1 MTLAS
6 AAALRGFAVAA
17 LERLGSDPAEAAI
30 VAEHLVD
37 ANLTGHD
44 SHGVGLLPA
53 YAANLRKG
61 VLLANR
67 RGRVAMESGPLA
79 AVEGDGGYGQVIAR
93 DAMAVAIRIARA
105 QGVAVVA
112 LRRTHHIG
120 RVGAYGEQ
128 LAEAGLA
135 SLHFVNGN
143 SGPPPVAPWGGREG
157 RFATNPVCIA
167 MPGSARHP
175 RFVLDF
181 ATSRIAM
188 GKARVAH
195 NAGKSVIP
203 GALLD
208 AAGAPTTDPGVLYR
222 QPRGVLLPF
231 GEHKGFGL
239 ALACDILA
247 GIVGGAG
254 SIQPGNPRDRGIVN
268 GMLSIAID
276 PARFDGGGEAEYD
289 ALLDYVLGCAPV
301 DGNLPVM
308 IAGDPE
314 RRNRADR
321 GARGIPVDPGTWRQL
336 ADFARTLGIDPPAAL
351 DATDVRDGTR
361 SG

>member
-1 MTLAS
+1 MRRIAPEVLDRFAR
-6 AAALRGFAVAA
+6 AALAATGSDAREAEIVAA
-17 LERLGSDPAEAAI
+17 
-30 VAEHLVD
+30 HLVD

-53 YAANLRKG
+53 YATHRRSG
-61 VLLANR
+61 VLVANR

-79 AVEGDGGYGQVIAR
+79 AIDGDSGYGQAIAR
-93 DAMAVAIRIARA
+93 DAMDVGVRLARA
-105 QGVAVVA
+105 HGVAVIA

-120 RVGAYGEQ
+120 RVGTYGEMV
-128 LAEAGLA
+128 AEAGLA

-188 GKARVAH
+188 GKVRVAN
-195 NAGKSVIP
+195 NAGTQVVE

-208 AAGAPTTDPGVLYR
+208 AAGAPTTDPGVMYR
-222 QPRGVLLPF
+222 APRGVLLPF
-231 GEHKGFGL
+231 GEHKGYGL

-254 SIQPGNPRDRGIVN
+254 TIQPGNPRDRGIVN
-268 GMLSIAID
+268 GMLSIVID
-276 PARFDGGGEAEYD
+276 PARFGGGGEAEYD
-289 ALLDYVLGCAPV
+289 ALMDYVLGCAPV
-301 DGNLPVM
+301 EAGTQVM
-308 IAGDPE
+308 MAGDPE
-314 RRNRADR
+314 RANRA
-321 GARGIPVDPGTWRQL
+321 ARARDGIPVDDGTWQALTTL
-336 ADFARTLGIDPPAAL
+336 AAELAIAPPA
-351 DATDVRDGTR
+351 
-361 SG
+361 S

>member
-1 MTLAS
+1 MRRIAPEVLDRFAR
-6 AAALRGFAVAA
+6 AALAATGSDAREAEIVAA
-17 LERLGSDPAEAAI
+17 
-30 VAEHLVD
+30 HLVD

-53 YAANLRKG
+53 YATHRRSG
-61 VLLANR
+61 VLVANR

-79 AVEGDGGYGQVIAR
+79 AIDGDSGYGQAIAR
-93 DAMAVAIRIARA
+93 DAMDVGVRLARA
-105 QGVAVVA
+105 HGVAVIA

-120 RVGAYGEQ
+120 RVGTYGEMV
-128 LAEAGLA
+128 AEAGLA

-188 GKARVAH
+188 GKVRVAN
-195 NAGKSVIP
+195 NAGTQVVE

-208 AAGAPTTDPGVLYR
+208 AAGAPTTDPGVMYR
-222 QPRGVLLPF
+222 APRGVLLPF
-231 GEHKGFGL
+231 GEHKGYGL

-254 SIQPGNPRDRGIVN
+254 TIQPGNPRDRGIVN
-268 GMLSIAID
+268 GMLSIVID
-276 PARFDGGGEAEYD
+276 PARFGGGGEAEYD
-289 ALLDYVLGCAPV
+289 ALMDYVLGCAPV
-301 DGNLPVM
+301 EAGTQVM
-308 IAGDPE
+308 MAGDPE
-314 RRNRADR
+314 RANRA
-321 GARGIPVDPGTWRQL
+321 ARARDGIPVDDGTWQAL
-336 ADFARTLGIDPPAAL
+336 ATLAAELAIAPPA
-351 DATDVRDGTR
+351 
-361 SG
+361 S

>member
-1 MTLAS
+1 MRRIAPEVLDRFAR
-6 AAALRGFAVAA
+6 AALAATGSDAREAEIVAA
-17 LERLGSDPAEAAI
+17 
-30 VAEHLVD
+30 HLVD

-53 YAANLRKG
+53 YATHRRSG
-61 VLLANR
+61 VLVANR

-79 AVEGDGGYGQVIAR
+79 AIDGDSGYGQAIAR
-93 DAMAVAIRIARA
+93 DAMDVGVRLARA
-105 QGVAVVA
+105 HGVAVIA

-120 RVGAYGEQ
+120 RVGTYGEMV
-128 LAEAGLA
+128 AEAGLA

-188 GKARVAH
+188 GKVRVAN
-195 NAGKSVIP
+195 NAGTQVVE

-208 AAGAPTTDPGVLYR
+208 AAGAPTTDPGVMYR
-222 QPRGVLLPF
+222 APRGVLLPF
-231 GEHKGFGL
+231 GEHKGYGL

-254 SIQPGNPRDRGIVN
+254 TIQPGNPRDRGIVN
-268 GMLSIAID
+268 GMLSIVID
-276 PARFDGGGEAEYD
+276 PARFGGGGEAEYD
-289 ALLDYVLGCAPV
+289 ALMDYVLGCAPV
-301 DGNLPVM
+301 EAGTQVM
-308 IAGDPE
+308 MAGDPE
-314 RRNRADR
+314 RANRA
-321 GARGIPVDPGTWRQL
+321 ARARDGIPVDDGTWQALTTL
-336 ADFARTLGIDPPAAL
+336 AAELAIAPPAP
-351 DATDVRDGTR
+351 
-361 SG
+361 

>member
-1 MTLAS
+1 MIL
-6 AAALRGFAVAA
+6 AAATALRDFAVAA
-17 LERLGSDPAEAAI
+17 LERLGSDAVEAAI

-93 DAMAVAIRIARA
+93 DAMAVAIRLA
-105 QGVAVVA
+105 QAHGVAVVA

-157 RFATNPVCIA
+157 RFATNPVWA
-167 MPGSARHP
+167 WRWP
-175 RFVLDF
+175 
-181 ATSRIAM
+181 ATSSPA
-188 GKARVAH
+188 
-195 NAGKSVIP
+195 SS
-203 GALLD
+203 
-208 AAGAPTTDPGVLYR
+208 AA
-222 QPRGVLLPF
+222 
-231 GEHKGFGL
+231 
-239 ALACDILA
+239 
-247 GIVGGAG
+247 
-254 SIQPGNPRDRGIVN
+254 
-268 GMLSIAID
+268 
-276 PARFDGGGEAEYD
+276 PARSSPAIPAIAASSTACCRSRSTRRGSMA
-289 ALLDYVLGCAPV
+289 AATRNTTRCSITCSAAP
-301 DGNLPVM
+301 
-308 IAGDPE
+308 
-314 RRNRADR
+314 RR
-321 GARGIPVDPGTWRQL
+321 
-336 ADFARTLGIDPPAAL
+336 
-351 DATDVRDGTR
+351 TR
-361 SG
+361 RCRS

>member
-1 MTLAS
+1 MRRIAPEVLDRFAR
-6 AAALRGFAVAA
+6 AALAATGSDAREAEIVAA
-17 LERLGSDPAEAAI
+17 
-30 VAEHLVD
+30 HLVD

-53 YAANLRKG
+53 YATHRRSG
-61 VLLANR
+61 VLVANR

-79 AVEGDGGYGQVIAR
+79 AIDGDSGYGQAIAR
-93 DAMAVAIRIARA
+93 DAMDVGVRLARA
-105 QGVAVVA
+105 HGVAVIA

-120 RVGAYGEQ
+120 RVGTYGEMV
-128 LAEAGLA
+128 AEAGLA

-188 GKARVAH
+188 GKVRVAN
-195 NAGKSVIP
+195 NAGTQVVE

-208 AAGAPTTDPGVLYR
+208 AAGAPTTDPGVMYR
-222 QPRGVLLPF
+222 APRGVLLPF
-231 GEHKGFGL
+231 GEYKGYGL

-254 SIQPGNPRDRGIVN
+254 TIQPGNPRDRGIVN
-268 GMLSIAID
+268 GMLSIVID
-276 PARFDGGGEAEYD
+276 PARFGGGGEAEYD
-289 ALLDYVLGCAPV
+289 ALMDYVLGCAPV
-301 DGNLPVM
+301 EAGTQVM
-308 IAGDPE
+308 MAGDPE
-314 RRNRADR
+314 RANRA
-321 GARGIPVDPGTWRQL
+321 ARARDGIPVDDGTWQAL
-336 ADFARTLGIDPPAAL
+336 ATLAAELAIAPPA
-351 DATDVRDGTR
+351 
-361 SG
+361 S

>member
-1 MTLAS
+1 MRRIAPEVLDRFAR
-6 AAALRGFAVAA
+6 AALAATGSDAREAEIVAA
-17 LERLGSDPAEAAI
+17 
-30 VAEHLVD
+30 HLVD

-53 YAANLRKG
+53 YATHRRSG
-61 VLLANR
+61 VLVANR

-79 AVEGDGGYGQVIAR
+79 AIDGDSGYGQAIAR
-93 DAMAVAIRIARA
+93 DAMDVGVRLARA
-105 QGVAVVA
+105 HGVAVIA

-120 RVGAYGEQ
+120 RVGTYGEMV
-128 LAEAGLA
+128 AEAGLA

-188 GKARVAH
+188 GKVRVAN
-195 NAGKSVIP
+195 NAGTQVVE

-208 AAGAPTTDPGVLYR
+208 AAGAPTTDPGVMYR
-222 QPRGVLLPF
+222 APRGVLLPF
-231 GEHKGFGL
+231 GEHKGYGL

-254 SIQPGNPRDRGIVN
+254 TIQPGNPRDRGIVN
-268 GMLSIAID
+268 GMLSIVID
-276 PARFDGGGEAEYD
+276 PARFGGGGETEYD
-289 ALLDYVLGCAPV
+289 ALMDYVLGCAPV
-301 DGNLPVM
+301 EAGTQVM
-308 IAGDPE
+308 MAGDPE
-314 RRNRADR
+314 RANRA
-321 GARGIPVDPGTWRQL
+321 ARARDGIPVDDGTWQALTTL
-336 ADFARTLGIDPPAAL
+336 AAELAIAPPAP
-351 DATDVRDGTR
+351 
-361 SG
+361 

>member
-1 MTLAS
+1 MRRIAPEVLDRFAR
-6 AAALRGFAVAA
+6 AALAATGSDAREAEIVAA
-17 LERLGSDPAEAAI
+17 
-30 VAEHLVD
+30 HLVD

-53 YAANLRKG
+53 YATHRRSG
-61 VLLANR
+61 VLVANR

-79 AVEGDGGYGQVIAR
+79 AIDGDSGYGQAIAR
-93 DAMAVAIRIARA
+93 DAMDVGVRLARA
-105 QGVAVVA
+105 HGVAVIA

-120 RVGAYGEQ
+120 RVGTYGEMV
-128 LAEAGLA
+128 AEAGLA

-188 GKARVAH
+188 GKVRVANH
-195 NAGKSVIP
+195 AGTQGVE

-208 AAGAPTTDPGVLYR
+208 AAGAPTTDPGVMYR
-222 QPRGVLLPF
+222 APRGVLLPF
-231 GEHKGFGL
+231 GEHKGYGL

-254 SIQPGNPRDRGIVN
+254 TIQPGNPRDRGIVN
-268 GMLSIAID
+268 GMLSIVID
-276 PARFDGGGEAEYD
+276 PARFGGGGEAEYD
-289 ALLDYVLGCAPV
+289 ALMDYVLGCAPV
-301 DGNLPVM
+301 EAGTQVM
-308 IAGDPE
+308 MAGDPE
-314 RRNRADR
+314 RANRA
-321 GARGIPVDPGTWRQL
+321 ARARDGIPVDDGTWQALTTL
-336 ADFARTLGIDPPAAL
+336 AAELAIARPAP
-351 DATDVRDGTR
+351 
-361 SG
+361 